1 MHATVSLRPAGRAAG
16 RAATCL
22 LDSPDAPRGR
32 APPSQLLL
40 TRNGQLCH
48 GCAVA
53 MRVLLLSAAAAA
65 AAAGSAASAPAG
77 AGAAAAAAPLFRHL
91 PRPSAAW
98 RRTNCGSPASMNAT
112 HKVDIPSEWGRA
124 GEDTLHDPHRPCPL
138 TPAPRSDPGQ
148 REGAVRVPAP
158 ADGSRPL
165 ELVLAQRAVG
175 VRTLPRLGLRCRALR
190 PHAQL
195 DDPRSVPRGELPLRP
210 AEPHER
216 PGRRAHLQ
224 PHALPHHLRPPARR
238 RGGSCQHAAPLR
250 SRGL

>member
-1 MHATVSLRPAGRAAG
+1 
-16 RAATCL
+16 
-22 LDSPDAPRGR
+22 
-32 APPSQLLL
+32 
-40 TRNGQLCH
+40 
-48 GCAVA
+48 

-65 AAAGSAASAPAG
+65 GAGAAG
-77 AGAAAAAAPLFRHL
+77 AGAAAAPPPFRHL

-124 GEDTLHDPHRPCPL
+124 GEDNPLATTQQPPSPCLCHGPHALALPL

-158 ADGSRPL
+158 ADGPRPL
-165 ELVLAQRAVG
+165 ELVLAQRGVG
-175 VRTLPRLGLRCRALR
+175 VRTLPRLGLRRGALW
-190 PHAQL
+190 PHAQR

-224 PHALPHHLRPPARR
+224 PHALPHHVHPPARR